1 VHDTFESL
9 NLGYRDSRRHAGSWL
24 WPNEDVWAWKWLN
37 KIGHWDLPVQ
47 IANLCDSKN
56 LVIQA
61 GGNAGLY
68 PKQYSRL
75 FKSVITLE
83 PDYRNFTCL
92 CHNVPEENVTKYQ
105 AALGDVESLIE
116 LETNPRWNET
126 NTGALK
132 IKGAGTIK
140 QITIDSLNACPDL
153 IHLDIE
159 GFETFALLGAQT
171 TINKCRPIIV
181 LETNGS
187 GDEYGWPQEKID
199 DLLRSWGYDIHVKW
213 DHDTVY
219 KHVEK
224 L

>member
-1 VHDTFESL
+1 VQDTFEL
-9 NLGYRDSRRHAGSWL
+9 LGLEYRESRRHPGLWL
-24 WPNEDVWAWKWLN
+24 WPSEDVWAWKWLN

-47 IANLCDSKN
+47 IARLCANKN
-56 LVIQA
+56 LVVQA

-75 FKSVITLE
+75 FQSVITLE
-83 PDYRNFTCL
+83 PDHRNFTCL
-92 CHNVPEENVTKYQ
+92 CRNVTEENVVKYQ
-105 AALGDVESLIE
+105 AAIGEVESMVS

-132 IKGAGTIK
+132 IKGPGHIK
-140 QITIDSLNACPDL
+140 QITIDSLNVDPDL

-159 GFETFALLGAQT
+159 GFEGPALLGAQS
-171 TINKCRPIIV
+171 TINRCRPLIV

-187 GDEYGWPQEKID
+187 GDDYGWPQEKID
-199 DLLRSWGYDIHVKW
+199 SLLASWNYKIHVSW

-219 KHVEK
+219 KYAG
-224 L
+224 

>member
-1 VHDTFESL
+1 VQDTFKSL
-9 NLGYRDSRRHAGSWL
+9 NLGYRDSRRHAGAWL
-24 WPNEDVWAWKWLN
+24 WPNEDIWAWKWLN

-47 IANLCDSKN
+47 IADLCENKN
-56 LVIQA
+56 LVVQA

-75 FKSVITLE
+75 FQSVITLE

-92 CHNVPEENVTKYQ
+92 CHNVTEENVIKHQ
-105 AALGDVESLIE
+105 AAVGDIESSIE

-132 IKGAGTIK
+132 IKGNGTIK
-140 QITIDSLNACPDL
+140 QITIDSLNVNPDL
-153 IHLDIE
+153 IHLDVE
-159 GFETFALLGAQT
+159 GFEAFALLGAQE
-171 TINKCRPIIV
+171 TINRSRPLIV

-187 GDEYGWPQEKID
+187 GDDYGWPQEKID
-199 DLLRSWGYDIHVKW
+199 ALLSSWNYKIHVKW

-219 KHVEK
+219 KYVD
-224 L
+224 